1 MLPPDIPRCRGLKP
15 GMPCPVPDNCDCKR
29 MDAEMDAAFALTR
42 PDDRV
47 FLYIITTLAIATLV
61 SLWAIWAA
69 LAADVDPACLTKEQA
84 RAKYQTSHLYW
95 HSARHCWDNRSMRAT
110 PKADRLPLHRP
121 KLEPDGA
128 LVQKTS
134 VTQAPTVAYPDLMP
148 GGGTVVA
155 MLQPEAM
162 TRWPL
167 VVDLDVDP
175 PSFAPWR
182 ERVAPL
188 GH

>member
-1 MLPPDIPRCRGLKP
+1 
-15 GMPCPVPDNCDCKR
+15 
-29 MDAEMDAAFALTR
+29 MDAEMDAAFSMTK
-42 PDDRV
+42 PDDRIL
-47 FLYIITTLAIATLV
+47 LYVALV
-61 SLWAIWAA
+61 LA
-69 LAADVDPACLTKEQA
+69 LATTISFFAVWKAMGADIDRACLTKAEA

-128 LVQKTS
+128 LVQKAI
-134 VTQAPTVAYPDLMP
+134 VAHGPTVAYPDLMP
-148 GGGTVVA
+148 GGGTVIA